1 MFKYIIRADG
11 YMAIG
16 VKTEMNWLEFR
27 DYVREQSRPRNKREM
42 PCFMVGC
49 VEFVNPEVMSVSDFS
64 EHGCLLI

>member
-16 VKTEMNWLEFR
+16 VKSEMNLLEFQ
-27 DYVREQSRPRNKREM
+27 DYVREQSKPRNKREM

-49 VEFVNPEVMSVSDFS
+49 VEFINPQVMSVNDFA
-64 EHGCLLI
+64 EYGCLLI